1 MGGGAIMFLTFFF
14 HGQKQTVL
22 WNWDK
27 FAIPLSSLS
36 LSVKRTVRQ
45 SGKKNVEG
53 GKTAVGLKLRKY
65 RSEAQ

>member
-1 MGGGAIMFLTFFF
+1 MGGGAIMLLYLFST
-14 HGQKQTVL
+14 GESKQVL